1 MNDGRDRKRRIAS
14 GICVACVVL
23 FATAGCGL
31 RPDPSP
37 AFDRSDFS
45 GTGDKMAACMQYASE
60 SYCEREVWGGNE
72 Q

>member
-1 MNDGRDRKRRIAS
+1 MDEKRNWMRRREGGIGAALLAIIATS
-14 GICVACVVL
+14 GCAL
-23 FATAGCGL
+23 Q
-31 RPDPSP
+31 PDQPA

-60 SYCEREVWGGNE
+60 SYCEREIWGGNE